1 LESRNYKYRFIVWRE
16 TRFDIFNRLGVDN
29 QCDRQ
34 TDRQTESPLA
44 IARSNIVRR
53 ALKGAKVSVL
63 NAVMLFLWTVLVLE
77 GSSRIEFVGL
87 DLELGWNTVA

>member
-1 LESRNYKYRFIVWRE
+1 M
-16 TRFDIFNRLGVDN
+16 DH

-34 TDRQTESPLA
+34 RQTESPLA

-77 GSSRIEFVGL
+77 GSSRVKFVGDMTLNLAGTQWL
-87 DLELGWNTVA
+87 DCKVGLVKK